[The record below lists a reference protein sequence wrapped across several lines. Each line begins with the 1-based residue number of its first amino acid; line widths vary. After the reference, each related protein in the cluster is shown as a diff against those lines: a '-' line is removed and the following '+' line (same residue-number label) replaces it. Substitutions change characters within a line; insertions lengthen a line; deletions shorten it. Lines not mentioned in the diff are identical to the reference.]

1 MSILSVLHHHG
12 WYLVTSTDV
21 SKKQQ
26 DKDSIIFKLGVPP
39 PATSFFS
46 VSFNEW
52 DKLRLI
58 SAPPELI
65 SSVPQAIGTN
75 EIQREEWVYDQSAYQ
90 FKLYV

>member
-1 MSILSVLHHHG
+1 MSILSALYHHG
-12 WYLVTSTDV
+12 WYLLTSTDV

-26 DKDSIIFKLGVPP
+26 DKDSIIFQLGVPP
-39 PATSFFS
+39 PATSFFA

-58 SAPPELI
+58 GVPPELI
-65 SSVPQAIGTN
+65 PPVHQAIGTS
-75 EIQREEWVYDQSAYQ
+75 EIQREEWIYNQNAYQ

>member
-1 MSILSVLHHHG
+1 MTILSALHHHG
-12 WYLVTSTDV
+12 WYLLTSTDV

-26 DKDSIIFKLGVPP
+26 DKDSIIFQLGVPP

-58 SAPPELI
+58 GAPPELI
-65 SSVPQAIGTN
+65 PEVHQAIGTS
-75 EIQREEWVYDQSAYQ
+75 EIQREEWVYNQNAYQ